1 MVAAAAGW
9 LPLTA
14 RQGGGHLPVVR
25 WLVERCEVPVD
36 PPRPC
41 PFAQRWCTLPSQH
54 RNEHVLGGAVHQ
66 VPVDA
71 ANKDGRTALQWASK
85 AGRLP
90 AVAYL
95 IDQVGGTSRS

>member
-25 WLVERCEVPVD
+25 WLVERCE
-36 PPRPC
+36 
-41 PFAQRWCTLPSQH
+41 
-54 RNEHVLGGAVHQ
+54 